1 MPTPRKIIPPE
12 VLLEAYRRQAGNITA
27 TAKEL
32 GVDRQTVR
40 NCLALY
46 GADKKPVTGGSVK
59 PLKHNVMPL
68 PEKGK
73 VKRYLLSSAQNNT
86 KCFLPFLRNVEAYAK
101 WLGDCQIMIARFSYN
116 KNQFLNPK
124 SQKPGTIKLADE
136 DDCWYDENILPY
148 VVDDPSIHGTRRWQL
163 ASDLFFCAEVNIL
176 PTATRPLSDLG
187 NYTGTASS
195 IFPHAKVALNSVPV
209 MPGMNPKFTYTTGTV
224 TGRNYV
230 QRKAGLK
237 AEFHHTQAALIVE
250 VLDSG
255 DWFVRQLVADSQGN
269 FYDCPE
275 GNVIRVV
282 AGSIEEGH
290 RAEAVSWGDL
300 HVAELPEDRMHRYW
314 GKDSV
319 IDRLKPKYQFFNDLF
334 SMRSRSHHEM
344 KSFGKML
351 EKHIN
356 GQESVQDEVN
366 KTAEFLSFSEREY
379 CTSITVCSN
388 HDRHLEKYLDE
399 VNYRHDLV
407 NVEFFLRAQLDRVLT
422 IKRGEEWNA
431 LKWAMETAG
440 APETI
445 RYLGIDESFVICSRN
460 GHPIE
465 CGLHG
470 DLGPNGSRGT
480 TANLATLGARVNKG
494 HTHVAEIRDG
504 VYSAGCTSMR
514 HSYNHG
520 PSSWSISHIIVY
532 PSGKRAI
539 ISERFERLWA

>member
-1 MPTPRKIIPPE
+1 MAVSRKIIQPE
-12 VLLEAYRRQAGNITA
+12 ILLDCYRRHAGNKTLV
-27 TAKEL
+27 AKEL
-32 GVDRQTVR
+32 GVDRGTVR
-40 NCLALY
+40 KNLALY
-46 GADKKPVTGGSVK
+46 GVADKPVVGGSVK
-59 PLKHNVMPL
+59 PLKHNVLPL

-73 VKRYLLSSAQNNT
+73 VKRYILSSAQNNT
-86 KCFLPFLRNVEAYAK
+86 KVFQPFLTNLEAYSK
-101 WLGDCQIMIARFSYN
+101 WFDDCQIMISRFSYN

-124 SQKPGTIKLADE
+124 SQKPGAVKLSDE
-136 DDCWYDENILPY
+136 DTCWYDEKITQY
-148 VVDDPSIHGTRRWQL
+148 VVDDPNIHGTRRWQL
-163 ASDLFFCAEVNIL
+163 APDLFFCAEVNIL

-187 NYTGTASS
+187 SYTGIASS
-195 IFPHAKVALNSVPV
+195 IFPHAKIALNSIPV
-209 MPGMNPKFTYTTGTV
+209 MPGTQPKFIYTTGTV

-230 QRKAGLK
+230 QKKAGLK

-250 VLDSG
+250 ILDSG

-269 FYDCPE
+269 FFDCPN
-275 GNVIRVV
+275 GSVVRVTK
-282 AGSIEEGH
+282 GSVEADH
-290 RAEAVSWGDL
+290 RAEAISWGDA
-300 HVAELPEDRMHRYW
+300 HIAELPEDRMHNYW
-314 GKDSV
+314 GKNSV
-319 IDRLKPKYQFFNDLF
+319 IDSLKPKYQFFNDLF

-356 GQESVQDEVN
+356 GQESVQEEVN
-366 KTAEFLSFSEREY
+366 KTAQFLAFSERQF
-379 CTSITVCSN
+379 CLSITVCSN

-422 IKRGEEWNA
+422 IKRGGEWNA

-445 RYLGIDESFVICSRN
+445 RYLGIDESFTICSKQN
-460 GHPIE
+460 HPIE

-504 VYSAGCTSMR
+504 VYSAGCTSLK

-520 PSSWSISHIIVY
+520 PSSWSISHILVY
-532 PSGKRAI
+532 SSGKRTI
-539 ISERFERLWA
+539 LSERAGKLWA